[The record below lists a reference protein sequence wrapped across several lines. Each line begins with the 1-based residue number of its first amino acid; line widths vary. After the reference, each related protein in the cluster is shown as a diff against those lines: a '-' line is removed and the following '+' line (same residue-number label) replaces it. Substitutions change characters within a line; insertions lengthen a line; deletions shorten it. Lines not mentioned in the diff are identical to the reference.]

1 MVEEVHTRAAE
12 VAIALTS
19 TSLRPV
25 EHSRR
30 LASWI
35 SSSLSARRRTIHS
48 SIAMSCTSSKSAGAH
63 ARTAVSVGS
72 HPISSA
78 NRAMKSPPYN
88 SAPAVDIAAYRS
100 LGGRIIMS
108 VTVPVDLRLIG
119 AVVNDLALDDLHAQ
133 RRRQEENQTV
143 GCIKK
148 TCVQPASSASATS
161 SRR

>member
-1 MVEEVHTRAAE
+1 MDLVQPLGETAHDPFVDSDELHLVEIRRRPRA
-12 VAIALTS
+12 
-19 TSLRPV
+19 
-25 EHSRR
+25 HSGLRR
-30 LASWI
+30 LASD
-35 SSSLSARRRTIHS
+35 LL
-48 SIAMSCTSSKSAGAH
+48 
-63 ARTAVSVGS
+63 
-72 HPISSA
+72 A

-88 SAPAVDIAAYRS
+88 SAPAIDIAAYRS

-133 RRRQEENQTV
+133 RRRQDENQTV